1 MIMHSQTKL
10 VPLEVR
16 HEEQT
21 LETIEISQ
29 PDQLEQL
36 KLELDI
42 EVDCP
47 RCSEIMELHSN
58 FDRLM
63 YYCESC
69 NLLLR
74 CL

>member
-1 MIMHSQTKL
+1 MTMHSHTKL

-16 HEEQT
+16 HEET
-21 LETIEISQ
+21 LETIEISR
-29 PDQLEQL
+29 PDQLEQS

-47 RCSEIMELHSN
+47 RCSEIMELYSN

-63 YYCESC
+63 YYCKSC
-69 NLLLR
+69 NLSLR